1 MARNRIRVLIVD
13 DSPIDRELLIA
24 IVAGEPDLEVAGQA
38 ADAYEAREKIRV
50 LNPDVVTL
58 DIEMP
63 GMDGIKFLRN
73 VMRLRPMP
81 VVMCSAA
88 TEAGAAV
95 TLAAL
100 EIGAVD
106 FVCKPGTTGRTL
118 DEYRAEVI
126 EKVRTAAYARVR
138 SYVGDDR
145 PATGAPAAAASRAKR
160 GASGVAA
167 HSGAEP
173 HRPESVAGSVA
184 RERAVAVDLVAIGA
198 STGGVSATEQL
209 LKGLP
214 EGFPPVV
221 VTQHIP
227 AGFSRALAERLDTQL
242 KLRVHEAQDG
252 MLIEVGHVYVAPGGR
267 QFAID
272 RRGDAYICRVE
283 LAPPVNFHR
292 PSVEVLFQSVAKQ
305 AGPRA
310 LGVMLTGMGADGA
323 QAMLAMRQAGSYNL
337 VQDESTSVV
346 WGMPGAAVKVGAANE
361 VLPLEQIAPVLCELA
376 GSTRSTARTR
386 RVR

>member
-24 IVAGEPDLEVAGQA
+24 IISGEPDMEMAGQA
-38 ADAYEAREKIRV
+38 ADAYEARDKIRV

-58 DIEMP
+58 DVEMP

-95 TLAAL
+95 TLTAL

-106 FVCKPGTTGRTL
+106 FVCKPGASGRTL

-138 SYVGDDR
+138 SYGGADR
-145 PATGAPAAAASRAKR
+145 PGAGAQAATATFAGRGAPASATR
-160 GASGVAA
+160 SGT
-167 HSGAEP
+167 
-173 HRPESVAGSVA
+173 ESTKPDAVVAGIA

-198 STGGVSATEQL
+198 STGGVSATQQVLE
-209 LKGLP
+209 GLP

-221 VTQHIP
+221 ITQHIP
-227 AGFSRALAERLDTQL
+227 AGFSRALAERLDSQL
-242 KLRVHEAQDG
+242 KLHVHEAQDG
-252 MLIEVGHVYVAPGGR
+252 MPIEEGHVYVAPGGR
-267 QFAID
+267 QFSID
-272 RRGDAYICRVE
+272 RRGEAYICRVE

-292 PSVEVLFQSVAKQ
+292 PSVDVLFQSVARM

-310 LGVMLTGMGADGA
+310 LGVMLTGMGSDGA

-337 VQDESTSVV
+337 AQDEASSVV
-346 WGMPGAAVKVGAANE
+346 WGMPGAAVKAGAANE
-361 VLPLEQIAPVLCELA
+361 VLALERVAPTLCQLVD
-376 GSTRSTARTR
+376 STRSTVRTR
-386 RVR
+386 RAR

>member
-24 IVAGEPDLEVAGQA
+24 IISGEPDLEVAGQA
-38 ADAYEAREKIRV
+38 ADAYEARDKIRV

-58 DIEMP
+58 DVEMP

-106 FVCKPGTTGRTL
+106 FVCKTGTTGRTL

-138 SYVGDDR
+138 SYGGDDR
-145 PATGAPAAAASRAKR
+145 PAVAAAPAARVQRGPAASAPRPAGESAR
-160 GASGVAA
+160 SEPAAAGA
-167 HSGAEP
+167 
-173 HRPESVAGSVA
+173 A
-184 RERAVAVDLVAIGA
+184 RERAVVVDMVAVGA
-198 STGGVSATEQL
+198 STGGVSATQQL
-209 LKGLP
+209 LEGIP
-214 EGFPPVV
+214 QGFPPIVI
-221 VTQHIP
+221 TQHIP

-242 KLRVHEAQDG
+242 ELHVHEAQDG
-252 MLIEVGHVYVAPGGR
+252 MPIEAGHVYVAPGGR
-267 QFAID
+267 HFAVD
-272 RRGDAYICRVE
+272 RRGDAYVCRIE

-292 PSVEVLFQSVAKQ
+292 PSVEVLFQSVARQ

-337 VQDESTSVV
+337 VQDEASSVV
-346 WGMPGAAVKVGAANE
+346 WGMPGAAVKVGAACE
-361 VLPLEQIAPVLCELA
+361 VLPLEKIAPALCQLVE
-376 GSTRSTARTR
+376 STRSAVRLRRARQE
-386 RVR
+386 